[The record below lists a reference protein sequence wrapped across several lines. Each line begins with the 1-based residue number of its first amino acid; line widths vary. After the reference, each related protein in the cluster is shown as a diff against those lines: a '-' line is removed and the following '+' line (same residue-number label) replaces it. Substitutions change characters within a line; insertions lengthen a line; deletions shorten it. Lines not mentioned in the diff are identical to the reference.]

1 MVFDPSS
8 FPRVLTIQLE
18 LSNFPILASRIRQ
31 RMRQELFKRKVI
43 SPQAFETEVRQK
55 AIQSQRREG
64 ILDPFTEEPP
74 DVWANRQAIVRDN
87 LTDFYFA
94 YNLPHDLFEMLL
106 RDVLAKRMPSED
118 VVLTYHPEL
127 APWDM
132 LFAQGASYENLPE
145 DQLPPVKHH
154 LQEIKVVLIKAMI
167 SDHLEYVGIA
177 KEWFDIADLSAIR
190 SRRFGRGRI
199 GGKAAGV
206 MLADCVLR
214 KTCTQ
219 ELLPRI
225 RIPRSWFLGADVF
238 YQYTHIN
245 DFLDF
250 SNQKYRDEAMIRRDY
265 PSIRERFQLGVFP
278 DEVLEGL
285 RTILQEV
292 GSNPLIVRSS
302 SLLEDSFGTSF
313 AGKYESSFCP
323 NQGTPEE
330 NLDDLVQAI
339 NGVYA
344 SVYSPEAILYRRR
357 MRLIDYD
364 ERMAILIQEVKG
376 RKSGRYFRPDGAGV
390 AFSRNQFRWNERI
403 DRDAGFMR
411 LVWGLGTRA
420 VDQVGGDYARLVP
433 LSHPGLRP
441 EVKPQRIRRY
451 SQQFVDVID
460 LQENSV
466 KSLPIAEV
474 LSSNT
479 PYLRF
484 LSQRYMDDHIQDMV
498 NIPLRLDSRELVLTF
513 NGLLTQTDF
522 PQTLQYMLHVL
533 EAAYERP
540 VDTEFVVEF
549 QEDEQGN
556 VKPLIHLL
564 QCRPQSHLLD
574 QTVELP
580 RNVPEKDRI
589 FTIRGLVPDG
599 KVSDI
604 RYAIMVGEP
613 YQQLPETDKKKLA
626 QVIGRLNEKL
636 KGENFI
642 LLGPGR
648 WGSVNPELGI
658 PVAYSEIYNARA
670 LVEVMGDE
678 SAIEPSYGTHFFQ
691 DLVEADIYILAL
703 SLSAQGA
710 EFDRSFFQA
719 SQNHLAA
726 ILPKDQAW
734 EEVLKVVDIQAQAEG
749 RLMELIMVGD
759 EGTALAYLKKAKR

>member
-94 YNLPHDLFEMLL
+94 YNLPHDLFEILL

-118 VVLTYHPEL
+118 IVLTYHPEL

-145 DQLPPVKHH
+145 DQLPLVKHH

-498 NIPLRLDSRELVLTF
+498 SIPLHLDSRELVLTF